1 MSILITGGTGFVGLN
16 LAEHLLADGE
26 DVILFALCGPAP
38 RVTAHLESL
47 RGKLMV
53 IEGDVRDG
61 AALYRALADGA
72 DRPGHPCGGGDG
84 RTGA

>member
-26 DVILFALCGPAP
+26 DVILFALRGLAP

-61 AALYRALADGA
+61 AGA
-72 DRPGHPCGGGDG
+72 RPGARRRRHRPGHPRGGGDG